1 MATTKLSDER
11 KRKIIAR
18 LKDGYTVEQIKQAIV
33 NCSQNEFNIAGG
45 HTDIELICRDVKHLE
60 RYMELKPQSSN
71 SQSKQNQSRFGTKD
85 DPLAVDV
92 VWNQPVVPVSQM
104 TYEEWEAE
112 EKAKQAARESVK
124 TKGFE
129 VIE

>member
-1 MATTKLSDER
+1 
-11 KRKIIAR
+11 
-18 LKDGYTVEQIKQAIV
+18 
-33 NCSQNEFNIAGG
+33 
-45 HTDIELICRDVKHLE
+45 
-60 RYMELKPQSSN
+60 MELKPQSSN

-92 VWNQPVVPVSQM
+92 VWNQPVAPVSQM
-104 TYEEWEAE
+104 TYEQWEAE